1 VEFEMPLQ
9 KKSKITITDILNK
22 KKNKEKITMLTSYDY
37 CLSRICNETDL
48 DMVLIGDSAA
58 TVMMGYDSTRKVGM
72 GEMLTFCKGVVN
84 AIERQVVVA
93 DMPFGSYQM
102 DKSISIKNS
111 IKFLRCGCDAVKL
124 EGGMEITDIIKSLTD
139 LGIPV
144 MGHIGLKPQTTP
156 LHHGYVLQGKT
167 AEGAVKLLND
177 AKALEKAGVFSI
189 VLEKVTSEVASVIT
203 QNVNVPTIGIGCGPH
218 VDGQV
223 LVIHDMLGLYKD
235 FEPKFVKRYLN
246 LSEQIF
252 DAIKTYETD
261 VKSGKFPLEE
271 HMYHMT
277 EGEFARM
284 EKMLKRV

>member
-1 VEFEMPLQ
+1 MSLQ
-9 KKSKITITDILNK
+9 KKSKITISEILSK

-58 TVMMGYDSTRKVGM
+58 TVMMGYNSTRKIGM
-72 GEMLTFCKGVVN
+72 VEMLTFCKGVVN
-84 AIERQVVVA
+84 AITRQVVVA

-102 DKSISIKNS
+102 GKSVSIKNAL
-111 IKFLRCGCDAVKL
+111 KFLRCGCDAVKL
-124 EGGMEITDIIKSLTD
+124 EGGLEIVNIVKNLTD

-156 LHHGYVLQGKT
+156 LHHGYISQGKT
-167 AEGAVKLLND
+167 AEDALKLLNE
-177 AKALEKAGVFSI
+177 AKVLEEAGVFSI

-203 QNVNVPTIGIGCGPH
+203 QSVNVPTIGIGCGPH

-223 LVIHDMLGLYKD
+223 LVTHDMLGLYKD

-252 DAIKTYETD
+252 NAIKAYETE
-261 VKSGKFPLEE
+261 VKSGQFPQEE

-277 EGEFARM
+277 EEEFAKLER
-284 EKMLKRV
+284 MLKRA

>member
-1 VEFEMPLQ
+1 MSLQ
-9 KKSKITITDILNK
+9 KKSKITISEILSK

-58 TVMMGYDSTRKVGM
+58 TVMMGYNSTRKIRM
-72 GEMLTFCKGVVN
+72 AEMLTFCKGVVN
-84 AIERQVVVA
+84 AITRQVVVA

-102 DKSISIKNS
+102 GKSISIKNAL
-111 IKFLRCGCDAVKL
+111 KFLRCGCDAVKL
-124 EGGMEITDIIKSLTD
+124 EGGLEIVNIIKNLTD

-156 LHHGYVLQGKT
+156 LHHGYISQGKT
-167 AEGAVKLLND
+167 AEDALKLLNE
-177 AKALEKAGVFSI
+177 AKVLEEAGVFSI

-203 QNVNVPTIGIGCGPH
+203 QSVNVPTIGIGCGPH

-223 LVIHDMLGLYKD
+223 LVTHDMLGLYRD

-246 LSEQIF
+246 LSKQIF
-252 DAIKTYETD
+252 NAIKAYETE
-261 VKSGKFPLEE
+261 VKSRNFPQEE

-277 EGEFARM
+277 EEEFAKLER
-284 EKMLKRV
+284 MLKRA

>member
-1 VEFEMPLQ
+1 
-9 KKSKITITDILNK
+9 
-22 KKNKEKITMLTSYDY
+22 MLTSYDY

-58 TVMMGYDSTRKVGM
+58 TVMMGYNSTRKIGM
-72 GEMLTFCKGVVN
+72 AEMLTFCKGVVN
-84 AIERQVVVA
+84 AITRQVVVA

-102 DKSISIKNS
+102 GKSVSIKNAL
-111 IKFLRCGCDAVKL
+111 KFLRCGCDAVKL
-124 EGGMEITDIIKSLTD
+124 EGGLEIVNIVKNLTD

-156 LHHGYVLQGKT
+156 LHHGYISQGKT
-167 AEGAVKLLND
+167 AEDALKLLNE
-177 AKALEKAGVFSI
+177 AKVLEEAGVFSI

-203 QNVNVPTIGIGCGPH
+203 QRVNVPTIGIGCGPH

-223 LVIHDMLGLYKD
+223 LVTHDMLGLYKD

-252 DAIKTYETD
+252 NAIEAYETE
-261 VKSGKFPLEE
+261 VKSGQFPQEE

-277 EGEFARM
+277 EEEFAKLER
-284 EKMLKRV
+284 MLKRA

>member
-1 VEFEMPLQ
+1 MSLQ
-9 KKSKITITDILNK
+9 KKSKITISQILNK
-22 KKNKEKITMLTSYDY
+22 KKNKEKITMLTAYDY
-37 CLSRICNETDL
+37 CISRICNETDL

-58 TVMMGYDSTRKVGM
+58 TVMMGYDSTRKIGM
-72 GEMLTFCKGVVN
+72 VEMLTFCKGVVN
-84 AIERQVVVA
+84 AITRQIVVA

-102 DKSISIKNS
+102 GKSISIKNA

-124 EGGMEITDIIKSLTD
+124 EGGVEIVDIIKNLTD

-156 LHHGYVLQGKT
+156 LHDGYILQGKT
-167 AEGAVKLLND
+167 AEGAIRLLTE
-177 AKALEKAGVFSI
+177 AKALEEAGVFSI

-203 QNVNVPTIGIGCGPH
+203 ENISVPIIGIGCGPH

-223 LVIHDMLGLYKD
+223 LVIHDILGLYKD

-252 DAIKTYETD
+252 DAIKEYETE
-261 VKSGKFPLEE
+261 VKSGKFPEEE

-277 EGEFARM
+277 EEEFAKL

>member
-1 VEFEMPLQ
+1 MSLQ
-9 KKSKITITDILNK
+9 KKSKITISQILNK
-22 KKNKEKITMLTSYDY
+22 KKNKEKITMLTAYDY
-37 CLSRICNETDL
+37 CISRICNETDL

-58 TVMMGYDSTRKVGM
+58 TVMMGYDSTRKIGM
-72 GEMLTFCKGVVN
+72 VEMLTFCKGVVN
-84 AIERQVVVA
+84 AITRQIIVA

-102 DKSISIKNS
+102 GKSISIKNAL
-111 IKFLRCGCDAVKL
+111 KFLRCGCDAVKL
-124 EGGMEITDIIKSLTD
+124 EGGLEIVDIIKNLTD

-156 LHHGYVLQGKT
+156 LHDGYILQGKT
-167 AEGAVKLLND
+167 AEGAIRLLTE
-177 AKALEKAGVFSI
+177 AKALEEAGVFSI

-203 QNVNVPTIGIGCGPH
+203 ENISVPIIGIGCGPH

-223 LVIHDMLGLYKD
+223 LVIHDILGLYKD

-252 DAIKTYETD
+252 DAIKEYETE
-261 VKSGKFPLEE
+261 VKSGKFPEEE

-277 EGEFARM
+277 EEEFAKL